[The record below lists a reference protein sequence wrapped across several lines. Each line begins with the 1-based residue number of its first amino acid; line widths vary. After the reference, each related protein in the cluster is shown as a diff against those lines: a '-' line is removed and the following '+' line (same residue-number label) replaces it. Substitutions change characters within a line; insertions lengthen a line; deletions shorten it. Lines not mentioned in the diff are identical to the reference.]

1 MIYIDHID
9 QILEAI
15 KDNTFFSVVKKN
27 GYTVANYIAQSDE
40 TFPALDPSLP
50 KDEYNR
56 RMILRECRGIMF
68 DDNGKVIRRPFQ
80 KFLNY
85 GQNILETSL
94 VDFSKPHHIL
104 RKYDGSNI
112 SPFMLNGK
120 IEYGTKMGIT
130 DVCKPVYKFVEKN
143 THIRDISMYL
153 VTNNYT
159 PCFEWCSNKQ
169 RIVLDYPIDDMVLTG
184 VRHMNTGE
192 YMPYDEMVQLGEM
205 FGVHVTESFGQVHN
219 IEQFVEDV
227 NNLKNEEGFV
237 VRWDDGFSQK
247 FKSMEYLELHRVAS
261 DISAERA
268 VISFILNDKVD
279 DIAPKMKED
288 VREKFLKFHND
299 VIKVI
304 IEHVADVK
312 TVVEQNQHLTMIEFV
327 EKYNKQFGHL
337 EHVYFSTFRNYS
349 GDFDTERVM
358 KGIIDT
364 MKKHLY
370 RKHQIEENRYL
381 LKGLVW
387 DYHWFGDNDA

>member
-15 KDNTFFSVVKKN
+15 NGNTFFNVVKKN
-27 GYTVANYIAQSDE
+27 GYTVVNYITQTDE
-40 TFPALDPSLP
+40 TFPAIDPSLP
-50 KDEYNR
+50 KGEYNR
-56 RMILRECRGIMF
+56 RMLLRECRGILF
-68 DDNGKVIRRPFQ
+68 DEDGKIIRRPFQ

-85 GQNILETSL
+85 GQNQLETSL
-94 VDFSKPHHIL
+94 VDFSKRHHIL

-143 THIRDISMYL
+143 TQIQDISEYL

-159 PCFEWCSNKQ
+159 PCFEWCSMKQ
-169 RIVLDYPIDDMVLTG
+169 RVVLEYPEDDMVLTG

-192 YMPYDEMVQLGEM
+192 YMPYEEMVQLGEM
-205 FGVHVTESFGQVHN
+205 FGVHVVENFGQVQD
-219 IEQFVEDV
+219 IEKFVEDV
-227 NNLKNEEGFV
+227 NNLKGEEGFV

-247 FKSMEYLELHRVAS
+247 FKAIEYLELHKVAS

-279 DIAPKMKED
+279 DVAPKMKED

-299 VIKVI
+299 VMTVI

-312 TVVEQNQHLTMIEFV
+312 TKVEQNQHLTIHEFV
-327 EKYNKQFGHL
+327 KKYNKQFRHL
-337 EHVYFSTFRNYS
+337 EHIYFSAFRNYS
-349 GDFDTERVM
+349 GDFDTEKVM

-364 MKKHLY
+364 MKKQLY

-387 DYHWFGDNDA
+387 DYHWFGDDDA